1 MKARHLLALCTIL
14 IVSSIFLAPGTV
26 YLGIGRCFAAELSSL
41 LLLAGIFAAVVTV
54 NRDIE
59 EGLDRDPDKPG

>member
-1 MKARHLLALCTIL
+1 MKARHLLNLCTVL

-26 YLGIGRCFAAELSSL
+26 YLGIGKGLAAELSSL

-59 EGLDRDPDKPG
+59 EGHDSDSDKP